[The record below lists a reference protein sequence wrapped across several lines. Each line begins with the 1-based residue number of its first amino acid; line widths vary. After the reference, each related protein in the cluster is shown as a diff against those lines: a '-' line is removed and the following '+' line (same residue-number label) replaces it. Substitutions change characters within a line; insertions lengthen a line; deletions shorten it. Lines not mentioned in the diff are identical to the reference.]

1 MQRRALETPAAI
13 RKTASEKRCAYE
25 SGAQAQSRAAA
36 IGCPAASVTVYAAAL
51 TRRVGITGAVAI
63 RAVRPF
69 ALQLPLRP
77 VRKGHARHI
86 ERPRAL
92 VSVLRAR
99 ALIPGTRIGGVGA
112 CLRPLVG
119 RANCQPWQAFRS
131 ANWRHLRF
139 PTRVPPRIP
148 THR

>member
-25 SGAQAQSRAAA
+25 SGARAQSRAAA

-51 TRRVGITGAVAI
+51 SRRVGITAAVAI

-69 ALQLPLRP
+69 ALQLPLRA

-86 ERPRAL
+86 ERPRAV

-99 ALIPGTRIGGVGA
+99 AVIPGTRIGGVGA
-112 CLRPLVG
+112 CFRQLVG
-119 RANCQPWQAFRS
+119 RDIGQRGEA
-131 ANWRHLRF
+131 LRMTGGRILRIA
-139 PTRVPPRIP
+139 TR
-148 THR
+148 